1 MAATETLEIL
11 YKLKKEILKS
21 ENEDLVSQID
31 HAIMKT
37 YKDQLV
43 FSFIGH
49 YSAGKSSLI
58 NHMLNQ
64 EILPSSPVP
73 TTSNTVSVE
82 IGDSE
87 EIQAFVDQY
96 RYIPLENYES
106 LRKLNTRDLDIT
118 SISMNV
124 PHALFRERTVFQ
136 DTPGVDSNTSSHGES
151 TNRFLLNSD
160 YIFFT
165 VEYNH
170 VESEHNM
177 KLLKEIADLDIP
189 FSLIIN
195 QIDKHDD
202 RELSMD
208 TFLSR
213 IRRTLD
219 QWSIV
224 PEHVFTTSIYDSPY
238 NEINQVTKHIS
249 EIEAARDA
257 YEAAY
262 HERIIRNIEDRQL
275 QYLEDAE
282 ADLCSQLDISG
293 EPTREAVESHLAYL
307 GKEVEKSGIARLHE
321 DPEALRT
328 HVQKALKDITANSY
342 IYPHQVKS
350 AITDFLKVLAGE
362 IQPGGLFGKR
372 KKAKLLYE
380 EYRENIGQEI
390 SPVLQTEIN
399 APVNGMFDSLGL
411 EGAPFKYEWNPDVLI
426 EEEITSLSSNYIMNY
441 LDKLKREIESDI
453 SSKAMEHLKGLEA
466 GAWDQ
471 KDSDDHLTE
480 EIRLYTSLG
489 EVLALKESLETDNYR
504 HFYIHLDDEMERL
517 KLTEPISH
525 DFGEA
530 EPEKTYSSD
539 SDGPAEV
546 EEMDTP
552 YFTRLAGMLEDHPR
566 YENFRTII
574 EDKLE
579 RIRNGQVNISVF
591 GGFSAGKTTFIN
603 ALMGEARLTTS
614 PNPTTATITEIADGG
629 ESHALYKTEE
639 DLVQSLAVI
648 TNREGESVD
657 DFLPW
662 IRKNKKAVKE
672 AYIPFLNGIETHY
685 ARHREHLGTD
695 VVMPTDELIG
705 KISADEEAIFIHKA
719 FLSIDNEF
727 TNNFSVIDSPG
738 INSINERH
746 TKETHNIIS
755 ASDMII
761 YVSYY
766 NHVFSRSDEQ
776 FLQYIK
782 SIKGDDF
789 PVIFIVNAVDLMKS
803 EADLDKVLDYIRS
816 ALGQLNIKNRVFP
829 LSAKQA
835 LENGDARFDDAK
847 EEIVSLA
854 HRNASMIQYQ
864 SLEETAGQLKH
875 AIAGN
880 MKRYHNQ
887 HEEKAHIEAVRNQ
900 LISDLEQ
907 FTAHSAAP
915 TLHQELDIILS
926 HVEKQLTLKLYD
938 HLKGLVSASDMKNR
952 KFIAENSTFL
962 INSINQQLS
971 LEIATSFNAIYHK
984 ADRELEQDIRKLN
997 ASLREAQ
1004 TAHHIE
1010 TVQAGRP
1017 QPEAGAD
1024 PDRLLDFQKPLH
1036 QARNQPRDF
1045 RTLQLDLAKALV
1057 QSMDAEK
1064 MQADMS
1070 AMIDGYLEDVDRK
1083 MEEPL
1088 ESIRQ
1093 SLKEPLLEISDAEY
1107 AEDRELDQAIEN
1119 LEGVEA

>member
-21 ENEDLVSQID
+21 ENDVLVSQID

-64 EILPSSPVP
+64 DILPSSPVP

-87 EIQAFVDQY
+87 EIKAFVDQY
-96 RYIPLENYES
+96 RYIPLENYEA

-151 TNRFLLNSD
+151 ANRFLLNSD

-177 KLLKEIADLDIP
+177 KLLKEIAELDIP

-202 RELSMD
+202 RELTME

-219 QWSIV
+219 QWNII
-224 PEHVFTTSIYDSPY
+224 PEHIFTTSIYDSPY
-238 NEINQVTKHIS
+238 NEINQVTKHIA
-249 EIEAARDA
+249 EIEGAREA
-257 YEAAY
+257 YESAY
-262 HERIIRNIEDRQL
+262 HGRIIKNIEDRQL
-275 QYLEDAE
+275 QYLRDAE
-282 ADLCSQLDISG
+282 ADLRGQLDISG
-293 EPTREAVESHLAYL
+293 HPSRDEVEAHLAYL
-307 GKEVEKSGIARLHE
+307 EREVENSEIARLHE
-321 DPEALRT
+321 DPEALRA
-328 HVQKALKDITANSY
+328 HVQKALKDIVANSY
-342 IYPHQVKS
+342 MYPHQVKS
-350 AITDFLKVLAGE
+350 VITDFLKVLAGE

-372 KKAKLLYE
+372 KKARMLYE
-380 EYRENIGQEI
+380 EHKEKIGQEI
-390 SPVLQTEIN
+390 APVLQTEIN

-411 EGAPFKYEWNPDVLI
+411 EGTPFKYEWNPGVLI
-426 EEEITSLSSNYIMNY
+426 EEEITSLSSNYVMNY

-453 SSKAMEHLKGLEA
+453 TAKALDHLESLEA
-466 GAWDQ
+466 GHLEQ
-471 KDSDDHLTE
+471 KDTDAHLAE
-480 EIRLYTSLG
+480 EIGLYKSLG
-489 EVLALKESLETDNYR
+489 EVLDLKASLETDNYR
-504 HFYIHLDDEMERL
+504 HFYIHLDDEMDRL
-517 KLTEPISH
+517 KLTEPITH
-525 DFGEA
+525 DFGDA
-530 EPEKTYSSD
+530 EPDRKHYSD
-539 SDGPAEV
+539 SDGPAEAD
-546 EEMDTP
+546 EMDTP
-552 YFTRLAGMLEDHPR
+552 YFGRLARMLDGHPR
-566 YENFRTII
+566 YGAFRTII
-574 EDKLE
+574 KDKLE
-579 RIRNGQVNISVF
+579 RIENGQVNISVF

-614 PNPTTATITEIADGG
+614 PNPTTATITEIADG
-629 ESHALYKTEE
+629 ERSHALYKTEA
-639 DLVQSLAVI
+639 DLVQSLEII
-648 TNREGESVD
+648 TNRQGGSVN

-662 IRKNKKAVKE
+662 IRKHKKTVKE
-672 AYIPFLNGIETHY
+672 AYIPFLTGIETHY
-685 ARHREHLGTD
+685 DRHRDHLGTD
-695 VVMPTDELIG
+695 VDMPTSELIDM
-705 KISADEEAIFIHKA
+705 ISADEEAIFIHKA
-719 FLSIDNEF
+719 FLSIRNDL
-727 TNNFSVIDSPG
+727 TDKFSIIDSPG

-746 TKETHNIIS
+746 TKETHNILS

-766 NHVFSRSDEQ
+766 NHVFSRSDER

-782 SIKGDDF
+782 SIKGEDF

-803 EADLDKVLDYIRS
+803 ESDLEKVLDYIRS
-816 ALGQLNIKNRVFP
+816 SLGQLEIKNRIFP

-835 LENGDARFDDAK
+835 LENGDERFDHAK
-847 EEIVSLA
+847 EEIISLA
-854 HRNASMIQYQ
+854 HRNASKIQYQ
-864 SLEETAGQLKH
+864 SLKETGEQLKH
-875 AIAGN
+875 SIAGN

-887 HEEKAHIEAVRNQ
+887 YEEQAHIESVRE
-900 LISDLEQ
+900 DLTAALDQ
-907 FTAHSAAP
+907 FTAQSVAP

-938 HLKGLVSASDMKNR
+938 YLKALVSSSDMRNR
-952 KFIAENSTFL
+952 KFIAENRTFL
-962 INSINQQLS
+962 TNSINQHLS
-971 LEIATSFNAIYHK
+971 LELATSFNAIYHK
-984 ADRELEQDIRKLN
+984 ADRELAQNIRKLN
-997 ASLREAQ
+997 EALKEAQ

-1010 TVQAGRP
+1010 TVQVDRP
-1017 QPEAGAD
+1017 QPEAKID

-1036 QARNQPRDF
+1036 QAKNQPRDF
-1045 RTLQLDLAKALV
+1045 RTLLLDMAKALV
-1057 QSMDAEK
+1057 QSMDEE
-1064 MQADMS
+1064 
-1070 AMIDGYLEDVDRK
+1070 AMASEMTHMVDGYLENTDQK
-1083 MEEPL
+1083 MQGEL
-1088 ESIRQ
+1088 ESIQ
-1093 SLKEPLLEISDAEY
+1093 EALKEPLPEISDAEY
-1107 AEDRELDQAIEN
+1107 EEDRKLNQAIEN
-1119 LEGVEA
+1119 LEVVEA